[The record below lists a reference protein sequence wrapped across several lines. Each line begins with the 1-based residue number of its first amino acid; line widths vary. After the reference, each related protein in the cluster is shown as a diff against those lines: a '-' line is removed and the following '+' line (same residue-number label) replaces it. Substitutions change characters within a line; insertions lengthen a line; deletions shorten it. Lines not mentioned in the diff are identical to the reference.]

1 MDIRELDASDDLDA
15 LLDLSS
21 RAFGPRAPAQ
31 LPGWYAEARSVIADR
46 RWLGVFDGP
55 RLTAAARYHVMRQ
68 CWHGRWQPM
77 AGVASV
83 MVAPEDRGRGTGR
96 ALMAAMLELIASR
109 GYQIS
114 VLYPATSAIYRS
126 VGWEIAGVQNQ
137 VRFPARSLRAL
148 TGPDPVLNSPPAAPR
163 AVRSSAVRSRAAR
176 SSAAGS
182 GGAGVRRCRPGDT
195 AAVLA
200 VLSDAHQALRD
211 SGPATRDQE
220 TVQGWLADRDRYCY
234 LAADGFLSY
243 RWRNGNNEIAVDRLV
258 AVSAVT
264 TRALWGIVAS
274 HSSIADTV
282 LACVGPADPVSW
294 LTREPDV
301 QPASQHLWMLRVVD
315 APGAI
320 AERGFPAGAEVTA
333 AIELAD
339 PARPATTGAGR
350 SRSAG
355 ARPRSPTAGR
365 RRWAVRRSSS
375 GRAGSPRC
383 TAAPRWPRCAGPGWP
398 AGAPRPPT
406 PPWTPRS
413 RPARS
418 CMTTSEPRS
427 RRAHGRW
434 PARPGNV
441 GACTEHVF
449 VSRPELGVRRHRCGY
464 LASIPG

>member
-15 LLDLSS
+15 LLDLSG

-96 ALMAAMLELIASR
+96 ALMTAMLELIAGR

-126 VGWEIAGVQNQ
+126 VGWEIAGAQTQ
-137 VRFPARSLRAL
+137 VRLPARSVRAL
-148 TGPDPVLNSPPAAPR
+148 TGPDPVLTSP
-163 AVRSSAVRSRAAR
+163 
-176 SSAAGS
+176 AAGS
-182 GGAGVRRCRPGDT
+182 GTAGVRRCRPGDT

-243 RWRNGNNEIAVDRLV
+243 RWRNGNDEIAVDRLV
-258 AVSAVT
+258 AVSAAT

-274 HSSIADTV
+274 HSSIAGTV
-282 LACVGPADPVSW
+282 LACVGPADPVGW

-301 QPASQHLWMLRVVD
+301 QPASQYQWMLRVVD

-333 AIELAD
+333 ALELAD
-339 PARPATTGAGR
+339 PG
-350 SRSAG
+350 
-355 ARPRSPTAGR
+355 
-365 RRWAVRRSSS
+365 
-375 GRAGSPRC
+375 
-383 TAAPRWPRCAGPGWP
+383 
-398 AGAPRPPT
+398 
-406 PPWTPRS
+406 
-413 RPARS
+413 
-418 CMTTSEPRS
+418 
-427 RRAHGRW
+427 
-434 PARPGNV
+434 RPGNAGRWTLEVSGGKAALTQGGTAPV
-441 GACTEHVF
+441 GGAPLIAGPRGFAALYAGTPVAT
-449 VSRPELGVRRHRCGY
+449 LRRAG
-464 LASIPG
+464 LASGGTAASDAALDTAFAASPFLHDYF

>member
-15 LLDLSS
+15 LLDLSG

-31 LPGWYAEARSVIADR
+31 LPGWYAEAQSVIAGR

-68 CWHGRWQPM
+68 CWQGRWQPM

-96 ALMAAMLELIASR
+96 ALMTAMLELIAAR

-137 VRFPARSLRAL
+137 VRFPARSVRAL
-148 TGPDPVLNSPPAAPR
+148 AGPDPVLTSP
-163 AVRSSAVRSRAAR
+163 
-176 SSAAGS
+176 AAGS
-182 GGAGVRRCRPGDT
+182 GAAGSGAAGARRCHPGDT

-200 VLSDAHQALRD
+200 VLGDAHQALRD
-211 SGPATRDQE
+211 SGPAIRDQD

-243 RWRNGNNEIAVDRLV
+243 RWRNGNDEIAVDRLV
-258 AVSAVT
+258 AVSATT

-282 LACVGPADPVSW
+282 LACVGPADPVGW

-301 QPASQHLWMLRVVD
+301 EPASRYQWMLRVVD

-333 AIELAD
+333 ALELAD
-339 PARPATTGAGR
+339 PARPGNEGRWTLEVSGGKAVLTQGGTAPVGGAPLIAGPRGFAALYAGTPVATLR
-350 SRSAG
+350 
-355 ARPRSPTAGR
+355 
-365 RRWAVRRSSS
+365 
-375 GRAGSPRC
+375 RAGLASGG
-383 TAAPRWPRCAGPGWP
+383 TAATDA
-398 AGAPRPPT
+398 ALDTAF
-406 PPWTPRS
+406 
-413 RPARS
+413 A
-418 CMTTSEPRS
+418 
-427 RRAHGRW
+427 
-434 PARPGNV
+434 
-441 GACTEHVF
+441 
-449 VSRPELGVRRHRCGY
+449 
-464 LASIPG
+464 ASPFLHDYF